1 MKPITTTVLAAALC
15 LGVAGCGASTGGDSE
30 DVVARVNSKQITVA
44 ELEQAYQAKINGA
57 QQPPTPEEAQA
68 LKFQLLTSMINDEIL
83 LQMASSASLGATDAE
98 VETKFTDLKSQYTE
112 EQFQDML
119 KQQKMTVD
127 EVKGEMRKALTL
139 EKLIT
144 KEITSRIT
152 VSDSEIRDIFEK
164 NKASFNLPEG

>member
-1 MKPITTTVLAAALC
+1 MSTKLFVGNVDFNVTENDLHDAFAAHGTVE
-15 LGVAGCGASTGGDSE
+15 S
-30 DVVARVNSKQITVA
+30 ARVIADKFTGQSRGFGFV
-44 ELEQAYQAKINGA
+44 EMS
-57 QQPPTPEEAQA
+57 TPEEAQA